1 MEIKFNIAKVNG
13 EKVTD
18 MSVYA
23 DAISGILFEIV
34 DDDEIFTIDE
44 SGFSLGRI
52 PALDEIL
59 IVAQKLAYLGFVI
72 DVSAA

>member
-18 MSVYA
+18 MSAYA

-34 DDDEIFTIDE
+34 EDDEIFTIDE
-44 SGFSLGRI
+44 CGFSLGRI

-59 IVAQKLAYLGFVI
+59 MVAQKLAYLGFVI

>member
-34 DDDEIFTIDE
+34 DDDEVFTIDE
-44 SGFSLGRI
+44 NGFSLGRI
-52 PALDEIL
+52 PALGEIL
-59 IVAQKLAYLGFVI
+59 MVAQKLAYLGFVI